1 MRSSDFCVR
10 GVSSPL
16 YMITSLIVVPS
27 YPLPPPHLRL
37 AKSTL
42 TLIPLLGIHQV
53 VFIFLTDESTK
64 ASSSLR
70 LTKLFVDLFLS
81 SFQVEMKCFAVSLSN
96 SCFELFCF

>member
-1 MRSSDFCVR
+1 MCPWR
-10 GVSSPL
+10 L
-16 YMITSLIVVPS
+16 VPS
-27 YPLPPPHLRL
+27 LHDHVSHRCSLLFPPPPHSRL

-42 TLIPLLGIHQV
+42 TLIPLLGIHHV
-53 VFIFLTDESTK
+53 VFIFLTDESTT

-70 LTKLFVDLFLS
+70 LTKLFIDLFLS